1 MFEKLEILQMAGAMA
16 ANAGNRQAAVS
27 QNIANADTPGYKAVD
42 VASFA
47 QTYRGPT
54 GFVASA
60 TRPGHFGFGENTG
73 PVAASATQQRGAQNP
88 NGNTVSLE
96 GEMMKAGLIRQQHD
110 MALAIYKSTSNI
122 LRASLGRR

>member
-1 MFEKLEILQMAGAMA
+1 MFEKLEILRMAGAMA

-47 QTYRGPT
+47 QTYRSPA

-60 TRPGHFGFGENTG
+60 TRPGHFGFGETSP
-73 PVAASATQQRGAQNP
+73 PVATITAQQRGAQNP

-96 GEMMKAGLIRQQHD
+96 GEMMKAGLVRQQHD